1 MTHPCMQ
8 LRGMKLWLPILCV
21 LLASGLSPAY
31 SSDPASLAGR
41 VVKDP
46 GGEPLKKAIIELIQD
61 TAGESAHNYTATSD
75 AEGNFS
81 ISNITPGRYHLL
93 IERTGYLFVDTKH
106 HRSDSTTLSLEPGQ
120 SLTGQVFRMLPCAVV
135 TGRVL
140 DEDGDPMPEAFVT
153 LLRRVPSSDR
163 LDQVAG
169 ERTNDVGQY
178 RLSGI
183 MPGRYYLAVTPPPD
197 VTNFLAP
204 HKKEGKSDLAYV
216 PTFYPNAL
224 DRAQASVLELRAGD
238 EVPIDFSLARMQT
251 ARIRGVIAGVPNGA
265 HASVLLHS
273 ADGSQTFNQ
282 VEADKDGKFEMRD
295 VAPGTYDLLAI
306 ETLDDKTRMA
316 RQTEQI
322 AGASV
327 EGVRLTPLPGA
338 SIRGQVRV
346 DGPPVDLSQFALT
359 LNPSGPDSWITMISA
374 TGSGHVHPDGTFEWK
389 DLAPGNYTLQ
399 VTSEQTSTSDY
410 FLESVNA
417 GGRDSRDT
425 GLTVNTGSILLDV
438 VLSPKGA
445 KLTGVVVDEKG
456 QPVANAV
463 VVAMP
468 EEKFRKRSER
478 YAKATT
484 DQRGQFSMQGLIPGQ
499 YSLLA
504 WESLDGDSY
513 LDADFRKQFEEQAV
527 SVRAESSQSARVSLK
542 AQPAPDDQPQ

>member
-1 MTHPCMQ
+1 
-8 LRGMKLWLPILCV
+8 
-21 LLASGLSPAY
+21 
-31 SSDPASLAGR
+31 
-41 VVKDP
+41 
-46 GGEPLKKAIIELIQD
+46 
-61 TAGESAHNYTATSD
+61 
-75 AEGNFS
+75 
-81 ISNITPGRYHLL
+81 
-93 IERTGYLFVDTKH
+93 
-106 HRSDSTTLSLEPGQ
+106 
-120 SLTGQVFRMLPCAVV
+120 
-135 TGRVL
+135 
-140 DEDGDPMPEAFVT
+140 
-153 LLRRVPSSDR
+153 
-163 LDQVAG
+163 
-169 ERTNDVGQY
+169 
-178 RLSGI
+178 
-183 MPGRYYLAVTPPPD
+183 
-197 VTNFLAP
+197 
-204 HKKEGKSDLAYV
+204 
-216 PTFYPNAL
+216 
-224 DRAQASVLELRAGD
+224 
-238 EVPIDFSLARMQT
+238 
-251 ARIRGVIAGVPNGA
+251 
-265 HASVLLHS
+265 
-273 ADGSQTFNQ
+273 
-282 VEADKDGKFEMRD
+282 
-295 VAPGTYDLLAI
+295 
-306 ETLDDKTRMA
+306 
-316 RQTEQI
+316 
-322 AGASV
+322 
-327 EGVRLTPLPGA
+327 
-338 SIRGQVRV
+338 
-346 DGPPVDLSQFALT
+346 
-359 LNPSGPDSWITMISA
+359 MISA

>member
-1 MTHPCMQ
+1 MTHLCMQ
-8 LRGMKLWLPILCV
+8 LRGMKVWLAILCA
-21 LLASGLSPAY
+21 LLAGGSSLAY
-31 SSDPASLAGR
+31 STDPASLAGR

-75 AEGNFS
+75 SEGSFS
-81 ISNITPGRYHLL
+81 ISNITPGLYHLL
-93 IERTGYLFVDTKH
+93 IERTGYLFVDAKH
-106 HRSDSTTLSLEPGQ
+106 HRSDSTTLSFEQGQ
-120 SLTGQVFRMLPCAVV
+120 SLTDQIFHMLPCAVV

-140 DEDGDPMPEAFVT
+140 DEDGDPMPEAFVA
-153 LLRRVPSSDR
+153 LLHRVPSSDR

-183 MPGRYYLAVTPPPD
+183 MPGRYYLAVTPAPD
-197 VTNFLAP
+197 ITNFLAP
-204 HKKEGKSDLAYV
+204 HKKEAKADLAYV

-224 DRAQASVLELRAGD
+224 DRAQASVLELRPGD

-251 ARIRGVIAGVPNGA
+251 ARIRGVIAGVPDGA
-265 HASVLLHS
+265 HAWALLHS

-306 ETLDDKTRMA
+306 ETLDDKTRIA

-399 VTSEQTSTSDY
+399 VTSGQTSTSDY

-417 GGRDSRDT
+417 GGRDTRDT

-438 VLSPKGA
+438 VLSAKGA

-513 LDADFRKQFEEQAV
+513 LDADFRKQFEDQAV
-527 SVRAESSQSARVSLK
+527 SVRAESSQSAKVTLK

>member
-1 MTHPCMQ
+1 MQ
-8 LRGMKLWLPILCV
+8 RWGLKLRAAILCA
-21 LLASGLSPAY
+21 LLGMG
-31 SSDPASLAGR
+31 SSSAHAADPALLAGR
-41 VVKDP
+41 VVRDP
-46 GGEPLKKAIIELIQD
+46 GGEALKKAIIELIQD

-75 AEGNFS
+75 SEGKFS
-81 ISNITPGRYHLL
+81 IANITPGRYHLL
-93 IERTGYLFVDTKH
+93 IERTGYLFVDAKH
-106 HRSDSTTLSLEPGQ
+106 HRSDSTTLSFDQGQ
-120 SLTGQVFRMLPCAVV
+120 ALTDQVFHMLPCAVV
-135 TGRVL
+135 TGHVL
-140 DEDGDPMPEAFVT
+140 DEDGDPMPEAFVG
-153 LLRRVPSSDR
+153 LFHRVPSSDR

-204 HKKEGKSDLAYV
+204 HKKDAKPDMAYV

-224 DRAQASVLELRAGD
+224 DRAQASVLELRPGD
-238 EVPIDFSLARMQT
+238 EVPIDFSLARTQT
-251 ARIRGVIAGVPNGA
+251 ARIRGTIAGVPSGA

-273 ADGSQTFNQ
+273 ADGSQTFSQ

-316 RQTEQI
+316 RQTEQV
-322 AGASV
+322 AGTNV
-327 EGVRLTPLPGA
+327 DGVRLTPLPGA
-338 SIRGQVRV
+338 SIRGQLRV
-346 DGPPVDLSQFALT
+346 DGPPVELSQFALT
-359 LNPSGPDSWITMISA
+359 LYPSGADSWITMISA

-389 DLAPGNYTLQ
+389 DLAPGTYTVQ
-399 VTSEQTSTSDY
+399 VVSQQTSTSNY
-410 FLESVNA
+410 FLESVNS
-417 GGRDSRDT
+417 GGRDTRDSGLAVST
-425 GLTVNTGSILLDV
+425 GAMFLDV
-438 VLSPKGA
+438 VLSPEGA
-445 KLTGVVVDEKG
+445 KLSGVVLDDKG

-484 DQRGQFSMQGLIPGQ
+484 DQRGQFSMQGLIPGR

-513 LDADFRKQFEEQAV
+513 LDADFRKQYEDQAV
-527 SVRAESSQSARVSLK
+527 SVRAESSQSAKVSLK
-542 AQPAPDDQPQ
+542 AQPAPDDQPSGDQP